1 MRTMLVPL
9 LGTLTF
15 FVLSTLLP
23 SWVGFF
29 ESPQTLREYLRWD
42 IGPRDEQLLDTP
54 LKERAER
61 AHANLKESLFVFL
74 PLALLHL
81 AWQVESQTALTGA
94 SIYLWARLFYTP
106 AYLSGVPGLR
116 SLCWGASWVGMI
128 TMLVELPLNF

>member
-1 MRTMLVPL
+1 MLVPL

-29 ESPQTLREYLRWD
+29 ESPLSLREFIRWD
-42 IGPRDEQLLDTP
+42 VGPRDEKPFDSP

-61 AHANLKESLFVFL
+61 ALANLKESLFVFL
-74 PLALLHL
+74 PIALLHL
-81 AWQVESQTALTGA
+81 AWRVESQTAITG
-94 SIYLWARLFYTP
+94 SWIYLWARLFYTP

-116 SLCWGASWVGMI
+116 SRCWAASWVGMI
-128 TMLVELPLNF
+128 AMLLDLPLAF

>member
-1 MRTMLVPL
+1 MLIPL

-23 SWVGFF
+23 SWLGFF
-29 ESPQTLREYLRWD
+29 ESSLTVREFLRWD
-42 IGPRDEQLLDTP
+42 IGPRDEKPLDSP

-61 AHANLKESLFVFL
+61 ALANLKESLFVFL

-81 AWQVESQTALTGA
+81 AWRVESSTALTGA

-116 SLCWGASWVGMI
+116 SLCWAASWVGMI
-128 TMLVELPLNF
+128 TMLMELPLNF